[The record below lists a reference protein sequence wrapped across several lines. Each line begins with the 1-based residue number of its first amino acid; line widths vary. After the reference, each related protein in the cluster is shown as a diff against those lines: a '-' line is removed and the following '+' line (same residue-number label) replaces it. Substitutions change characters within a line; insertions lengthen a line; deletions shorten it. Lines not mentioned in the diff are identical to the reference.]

1 VYKKELICDTRSF
14 DDIINT
20 DNSINALENEINI
33 LHNKITKEK
42 QFNRKV
48 ELNKLI
54 LNKKNQLK
62 KIKEEL

>member
-1 VYKKELICDTRSF
+1 MYKKELICDTRSF

>member
-1 VYKKELICDTRSF
+1 MYKKELICDTRSF

-62 KIKEEL
+62 KN